1 MPLFLDLAEH
11 AEFPRERRVVGDWVC
26 CHPPL
31 CAPPWHLFP
40 VIGATAMSNSPAP
53 QSFWDDEVTPRPTP
67 RPDWICHGLLARG
80 VTTLLSGHRKLTRKT
95 TLLCC
100 WPLWKTGVQRTRCMT
115 CSRSRRN
122 AGCVLMS
129 IENRRQLKN
138 TRPTLLGV
146 PPRFEPCRKPT
157 RRCVTSE
164 ARARGCGHRLR
175 CQPPRQSSQ
184 GYRSKDGLDL
194 GDEGG
199 GWPDATHD
207 PFRPVQESSGTSRRS
222 SSPSPSAF
230 RSPRQRPEPLGT
242 NRR

>member
-115 CSRSRRN
+115 CSRSRTTRRSAFHQRRACWSGSMSTADGEDLCDVPQSGPQGN
-122 AGCVLMS
+122 AG
-129 IENRRQLKN
+129 
-138 TRPTLLGV
+138 GV
-146 PPRFEPCRKPT
+146 PMSGSTEFRPGQLHPVV
-157 RRCVTSE
+157 RRLYCARIDSRRLFSPLSE
-164 ARARGCGHRLR
+164 AARCRRH
-175 CQPPRQSSQ
+175 
-184 GYRSKDGLDL
+184 
-194 GDEGG
+194 
-199 GWPDATHD
+199 A
-207 PFRPVQESSGTSRRS
+207 GTASFG
-222 SSPSPSAF
+222 PS
-230 RSPRQRPEPLGT
+230 
-242 NRR
+242 N